1 MPFQPIVNN
10 RVATSDAQRQLI
22 LEYRNMDHRMAAHMA
37 AQYGLPVDLSKLSV
51 NELNRLK
58 MIGNAAPLPKDVWG
72 EWDRTSVEIQ
82 RDILAVYNDL
92 TSVAR
97 PMNIGKFLH
106 YFRQVSDSS
115 SANISLDGRSDA
127 RADQP
132 VYSYV
137 GTPLPIVDAT
147 HKYGWRQM
155 LAAQTEGESLDT
167 DANANAV
174 RKVAEKLEDIVLNG
188 DSQIVVAGS
197 QLYGLRNHPKRNTR
211 STGSTLNG
219 TTGANWVTEITA
231 TLKLLYADNFRAP
244 ATIYLNWDDWFYATA
259 TEYTANYPK
268 KIIDAVREIPGIANI
283 VPASKVPANNIL
295 AVVKNTGVV
304 QLLNGMPIMTRA
316 QMRHNPED
324 DYVYKVMAAA
334 ALEIKY
340 DANDQCG
347 VAHSS

>member
-1 MPFQPIVNN
+1 MKFIPIVNN
-10 RVATSDAQRQLI
+10 RQATSDAQRQLI
-22 LEYRNMDHRMAAHMA
+22 LEYRNIDHQMAVNM
-37 AQYGLPVDLSKLSV
+37 GERFRLPTDLSKLSV

-58 MIGNAAPLPKDVWG
+58 MFGNAAPLPKDVWG

-82 RDILAVYNDL
+82 RDVLAVYNDL

-115 SANISLDGRSDA
+115 SANISLDGRSES

-137 GTPLPIVDAT
+137 GTPLPIVDST
-147 HKYGWRQM
+147 FSFGWRQV
-155 LAAQTEGESLDT
+155 LAAQTEGESLDL
-167 DANANAV
+167 DASANAN

-188 DSQIVVAGS
+188 DSQIVVGGS

-219 TTGANWVTEITA
+219 TTGANWVSEITA
-231 TLKLLYADNFRAP
+231 TLKLLYADNFRTP

-304 QLLNGMPIMTRA
+304 QLLNGMPMMTRA
-316 QMRHNPED
+316 QTRMNPED
-324 DYVYKVMAAA
+324 DYVYKVLAAA